1 MSLSYA
7 KRTTRFLPKKGNYS
21 SAEESYGTGES
32 FPPGN
37 FIGYIPSFV
46 GYTKILDS

>member
-7 KRTTRFLPKKGNYS
+7 KRTTRFLPEKENYS
-21 SAEESYGTGES
+21 GTEESYGTGES
-32 FPPGN
+32 FPRGN

-46 GYTKILDS
+46 GYTK